1 MNPHRKR
8 KGVDYNQDIPFEK
21 KPAPGF
27 YDTEGENVDRVP
39 LNLHR
44 MHRQDLDGES
54 RDKKEEVCVCVCESV
69 YGGGNVNTCVPYL
82 CPHVLMYVY
91 LLYVQS

>member
-1 MNPHRKR
+1 M
-8 KGVDYNQDIPFEK
+8 DYNADIPFEK

-27 YDTEGENVDRVP
+27 YETEGENVDRVP

-54 RDKKEEVCVCVCESV
+54 RDKKEEVCVRARACVCV
-69 YGGGNVNTCVPYL
+69 RAC
-82 CPHVLMYVY
+82 
-91 LLYVQS
+91 LLYVVCFCFVCLGRT